1 MTSSGGPQGYGS
13 EGQGH
18 DGYGHDGYGQGGY
31 GQQGQDA
38 QGYGAQGYGGQDQ
51 GAQGYGGQGQ
61 APQGGYGPADQ
72 SRYGQQQPQYGQM
85 PGYAPQGQ
93 GGPGQPPST
102 PKRSKLPW
110 ILGGLGCLAVLIVG
124 ALILVLVLV
133 FKPSGSEDAGSS
145 SSAPATSSSP
155 SSQESES
162 PTTEQTTASPSESAT
177 PSASTSPSESATE
190 GGGSSSVPAPPKQVG
205 KYTLVQTSDGS
216 NGSVLAVFRDT
227 GSGKTYSTAVMDGLD
242 PSLFAKDLQ
251 DPITVGAFTCGMR
264 DNNASCAGPHGNGV
278 LLVIGFK
285 ATPKEVGEFANTVG
299 PAWK

>member
-13 EGQGH
+13 EGQ
-18 DGYGHDGYGQGGY
+18 GHDGYGQGGY

-38 QGYGAQGYGGQDQ
+38 QGYGAQGYGGQGQ
-51 GAQGYGGQGQ
+51 AGYTPQGQ
-61 APQGGYGPADQ
+61 A
-72 SRYGQQQPQYGQM
+72 

-124 ALILVLVLV
+124 ALILVLVVV
-133 FKPSGSEDAGSS
+133 FRPSGSDDARSS
-145 SSAPATSSSP
+145 SNAPATSSSP

-190 GGGSSSVPAPPKQVG
+190 GGGSSSVPAPPKKVG
-205 KYTLVQTSDGS
+205 KYTLMRTSDGS
-216 NGSVLAVFRDT
+216 NGSVIALFRDT
-227 GSGKTYSTAVMDGLD
+227 TSSKSYSTAVVDGVD
-242 PSLFAKDLQ
+242 PSLFTKDLK

-278 LLVIGFK
+278 LLVVGSQ
-285 ATPKEVGEFANTVG
+285 ATPKDTGEFANTVG